1 MYLYSMITLY
11 AYCQSVV
18 QKLYG
23 EKLGADK
30 VELLKESKDIDPS
43 TLDPVKVQYVQC
55 TCTCI

>member
-1 MYLYSMITLY
+1 MG
-11 AYCQSVV
+11 VP

-43 TLDPVKVQYVQC
+43 TLDAVKVYTYYTVLYC
-55 TCTCI
+55 TLLYCSVL